1 MNTVD
6 PSMTHQYRGILALL
20 VVTLVWGTTF
30 PAMKDLSAW
39 YSPAAIVFMRF
50 ALAGL
55 LLLPFLRRAARADL
69 VSGAVLGVLLFVC
82 YVFQVEGLA
91 LTSSNR
97 NAFITGLNVLVVP
110 LLGALGG
117 RLPERRIV
125 AALALA
131 VAGLFALCWDGGAW
145 GRGDTLA
152 LLGAIAF
159 GAYIRLM
166 AQRTRQ
172 ATRLMTLTSMQI
184 ITVAAC
190 ALVWLLAREVPW
202 RGGADGNAQLAYWAH
217 ALDGLHAYGLNF
229 LFLGVVATAAIIS
242 LQSWGQRHASAN
254 EAAVIYAF
262 EPACAAFFAF
272 FWLDETMGARAWAG
286 AALLISGMIV
296 SQWNSEPRPAAVL
309 APE

>member
-1 MNTVD
+1 MN
-6 PSMTHQYRGILALL
+6 PRYRGIAALL

-39 YSPAAIVFMRF
+39 YSPAWIVLLRF
-50 ALAGL
+50 AVASV
-55 LLLPFLRRAARADL
+55 LLLPFLRGAVRAD
-69 VSGAVLGVLLFVC
+69 VASGAVLGVLLFAC

-110 LLGALGG
+110 LLGLLAGS
-117 RLPERRIV
+117 LPERRIV
-125 AALALA
+125 AALVLA
-131 VAGLFALCWDGGAW
+131 VAGLFALCWDGAAW

-152 LLGAIAF
+152 LVGAIAF
-159 GAYIRLM
+159 GAYIKLM
-166 AQRTRQ
+166 AVRTRR
-172 ATRLMTLTSMQI
+172 ATRLMTLTAMQI
-184 ITVAAC
+184 MTVALC
-190 ALVWLLAREVPW
+190 SLLWLLTREVPW
-202 RGGADGNAQLAYWAH
+202 SAGGEATAAYWAH
-217 ALDGLHAYGLNF
+217 ALGGARVYAANF
-229 LFLGVVATAAIIS
+229 LYLGVVATAAIIS
-242 LQSWGQRHASAN
+242 LQSWGQRNSSAN

-272 FWLDETMGARAWAG
+272 FWLDETMSGRAWIG

-296 SQWNSEPRPAAVL
+296 SQWNSEPRPAAAL